1 VTAAR
6 GAGARAARRYA
17 GRRRDRRAGGEQR
30 RRLRR
35 GLAADDADRCLDDAR
50 VELRARA
57 AFKRL

>member
-1 VTAAR
+1 VTAAH

-17 GRRRDRRAGGEQR
+17 AAAATAAAGGEQR
-30 RRLRR
+30 PRLRR